1 MMDYRNIKPT
11 LDCRNI
17 EEGTELFH
25 PTHDIVKFVS
35 FDYGYCYVEAKKRG
49 YFIDENNEWRYD
61 WNWWVIRV
69 LSQKLEEL

>member
-1 MMDYRNIKPT
+1 MDYRNIKPR
-11 LDCRNI
+11 LDYRNI

-49 YFIDENNEWRYD
+49 YFIDENNKWTYD

>member
-1 MMDYRNIKPT
+1 MMDY
-11 LDCRNI
+11 RNI

-25 PTHDIVKFVS
+25 PTYDIVKFVS

-49 YFIDENNEWRYD
+49 YFIDENNKWTYD

-69 LSQKLEEL
+69 LSQKLEKL